1 MLLKARVRFVFPDVT
16 VTYAI
21 KYTDGIIKGVCLLR
35 KKFVFGH
42 TMTGEN
48 P

>member
-1 MLLKARVRFVFPDVT
+1 MLSKVRVRFAFPDVT

-21 KYTDGIIKGVCLLR
+21 EYTDGIIKGVCLLR